1 MLARKLLHNLSV
13 LECRKAYAT
22 FSCVRIFSR
31 VCCDFRKPFED
42 IFNDG
47 QRLSKL
53 SEPVKLRNVSG
64 SNKMLVQDHCVGSPP
79 SIPTLV
85 VLERE
90 GRHRCC
96 V

>member
-13 LECRKAYAT
+13 LECRKAYTT
-22 FSCVRIFSR
+22 FSCVRIFNS

-42 IFNDG
+42 ILTDG
-47 QRLSKL
+47 QWLSKL

-64 SNKMLVQDHCVGSPP
+64 SNKMLVQDHCVGNPP

-85 VLERE
+85 VLERD
-90 GRHRCC
+90 GRQRCR